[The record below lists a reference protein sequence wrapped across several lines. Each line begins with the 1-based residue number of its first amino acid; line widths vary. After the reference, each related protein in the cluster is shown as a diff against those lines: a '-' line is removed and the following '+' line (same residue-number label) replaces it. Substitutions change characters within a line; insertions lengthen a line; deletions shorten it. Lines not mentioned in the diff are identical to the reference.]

1 MTDGT
6 AVRTP
11 SMAVPASLRLLGRAG
26 GLENSDICGYY
37 VHSGWNEGHATYLQ
51 VGSHTALMFRRGCW
65 VIDRQGVQDSEMAVA
80 WAKDNGALAPTA
92 STFGPWF
99 IWSESAQDFL
109 ADANLIAIDA
119 PDVTFIS
126 RRSDI
131 SGEYHFAG
139 LSDGSPYYAN
149 GDMLIRYHS
158 EGRKWLVA
166 GTEHKGN
173 NCIAFAE
180 AQDTPHP
187 GFAFLKWHVWNGA
200 TGQWNADANCHC
212 LAAPS
217 VIHVLGRHAQACN
230 ARICGS
236 YHLAGL
242 REGRPLYLL
251 PGKKAVIRYASET
264 DRWLIDFE
272 ALAEL
277 VSEPPSWVSD
287 SGRFLEA
294 SEQRR
299 LEELCEA
306 LANTNVE
313 ASVVVLAGLHPEVS
327 SVSGFAAALMNF
339 WGVGHPR
346 LHTGLLVMLLVQQ
359 RCLEMRVGY
368 GLARLLPTEKLQQ
381 IQQERAAE
389 RPERHLQGFYEQDDT
404 AERMQC
410 PNYLPVGVV
419 RSESDKQPRECTRCS
434 VLPWARQASHEE
446 ICRLDVS
453 NCSVLKPG
461 ERCWIRCRE
470 PYFEGEPVH
479 VMCNNSE
486 ESGGG
491 LAWDR
496 KTPKCK
502 MKCPNLFGV
511 RSSMALFL
519 ASVLVC

>member
-1 MTDGT
+1 MTDG
-6 AVRTP
+6 
-11 SMAVPASLRLLGRAG
+11 MAVPASLRLLGRAG

-272 ALAEL
+272 ALAEPGILGRILQWALKMETGDAFSAFADARGTFHPGHVFLEWHVWETAQSRAVLDPCERSFLPGRVHDVVNPRL

-381 IQQERAAE
+381 IQQERMRLHLAA
-389 RPERHLQGFYEQDDT
+389 
-404 AERMQC
+404 
-410 PNYLPVGVV
+410 N
-419 RSESDKQPRECTRCS
+419 
-434 VLPWARQASHEE
+434 
-446 ICRLDVS
+446 
-453 NCSVLKPG
+453 KPG
-461 ERCWIRCRE
+461 QALCQGLEAILTVLSSSSLRK
-470 PYFEGEPVH
+470 
-479 VMCNNSE
+479 SE
-486 ESGGG
+486 QVSRNRHGFGGG
-491 LAWDR
+491 Q
-496 KTPKCK
+496 TPIEEFLKK
-502 MKCPNLFGV
+502 V
-511 RSSMALFL
+511 R
-519 ASVLVC
+519 

>member
-1 MTDGT
+1 MTDG
-6 AVRTP
+6 
-11 SMAVPASLRLLGRAG
+11 MAVPASLRLLGRAG

-272 ALAEL
+272 ALAEPGIL
-277 VSEPPSWVSD
+277 GRILQWALKMETGDAFSAFADARGTFHPGHVFLEWHVWETAQSRAVLDPCVRATSAPQKLQV
-287 SGRFLEA
+287 SGRGHGQENGDISGDYFL
-294 SEQRR
+294 
-299 LEELCEA
+299 
-306 LANTNVE
+306 V
-313 ASVVVLAGLHPEVS
+313 GLHKGWP
-327 SVSGFAAALMNF
+327 AY
-339 WGVGHPR
+339 
-346 LHTGLLVMLLVQQ
+346 QQ
-359 RCLEMRVGY
+359 RGTSMAIRREKKRWVIDRE
-368 GLARLLPTEKLQQ
+368 GLRDSLTCVAFAQATPGFQHAGDGGSQKWHVYDS
-381 IQQERAAE
+381 RAAC
-389 RPERHLQGFYEQDDT
+389 H
-404 AERMQC
+404 A
-410 PNYLPVGVV
+410 
-419 RSESDKQPRECTRCS
+419 
-434 VLPWARQASHEE
+434 
-446 ICRLDVS
+446 LDVAIQ
-453 NCSVLKPG
+453 VRADGP
-461 ERCWIRCRE
+461 
-470 PYFEGEPVH
+470 
-479 VMCNNSE
+479 E
-486 ESGGG
+486 ESSTKRQRIECVSTSAHLG
-491 LAWDR
+491 A
-496 KTPKCK
+496 
-502 MKCPNLFGV
+502 
-511 RSSMALFL
+511 
-519 ASVLVC
+519 